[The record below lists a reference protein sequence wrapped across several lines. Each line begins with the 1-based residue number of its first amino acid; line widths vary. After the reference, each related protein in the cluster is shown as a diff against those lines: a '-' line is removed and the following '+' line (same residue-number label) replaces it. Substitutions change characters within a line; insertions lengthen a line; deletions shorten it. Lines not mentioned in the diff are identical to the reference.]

1 MSNKKKLLSYY
12 NLSQAFEDVKLGL
25 GPKDTAI
32 AGIKLVGKTGF
43 NTVLLAGEIG
53 VEMIK
58 NLPNHSK
65 EAAEAALKN
74 KDLSPEQRERL
85 ERHIEK
91 ASDLIKRME
100 SRKDPMQ

>member
-1 MSNKKKLLSYY
+1 MSKKKSLLSYY
-12 NLSQAFEDVKLGL
+12 DLSQAFEDVKLGL

-32 AGIKLVGKTGF
+32 AGLKLVGKSGF
-43 NTVLLAGEIG
+43 NAALFAGEIG
-53 VEMIK
+53 VEVIK

-65 EAAEAALKN
+65 EAAEKALKT

-91 ASDLIKRME
+91 ANDLIERRA
-100 SRKDPMQ
+100 SRKDPMR